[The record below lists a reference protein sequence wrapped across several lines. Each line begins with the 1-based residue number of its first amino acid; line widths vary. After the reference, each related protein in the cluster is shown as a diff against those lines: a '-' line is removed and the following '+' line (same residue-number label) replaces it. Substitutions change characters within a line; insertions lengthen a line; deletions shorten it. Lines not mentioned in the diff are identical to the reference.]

1 MSFEKI
7 TVNNENLNPF
17 EKIGKEWF
25 LLTAGDENNYNTM
38 TASWGTM
45 GVMWHKNI
53 FMAVVRPSRFTYS
66 LMEDNDTF
74 SVSMFGKDFRDV
86 LSFCGSYSG
95 KEGDKNEKVK
105 EMGLSMEM
113 FDDTPAFA
121 EAEIVLVCR
130 KLYVQPMDKAFYL
143 DEKLFETNGTQPLH
157 TAFWGEIISA
167 YKKA

>member
-7 TVNNENLNPF
+7 TLTEANLNPF
-17 EKIGKEWF
+17 EKIGKDWV

-45 GVMWHKNI
+45 GVMWNKNI

-66 LMEDNDTF
+66 LMENNDTF
-74 SVSMFGKDFRDV
+74 SVSMFGKNYREA

-105 EMGLSMEM
+105 ELGLNMTM
-113 FDDTPAFA
+113 IDNTPAFD
-121 EAEIVLVCR
+121 ESEIVLVCK

-143 DEKLFETNGTQPLH
+143 DNALFETNGTQPLH
-157 TAFWGEIISA
+157 TAFWGEIIGA